1 VKRPGRRARKPVA
14 GDTAVPGNQEAA
26 TAHSVITVSDLSL
39 HELFQQQAR
48 TLLERADIGEEQKQS
63 ILLALG
69 CPCCATTGIS
79 FSMKLKKES

>member
-1 VKRPGRRARKPVA
+1 VRRARRPKKPVA
-14 GDTAVPGNQEAA
+14 AETAVRGTREAA
-26 TAHSVITVSDLSL
+26 PPESVVTASDLSL
-39 HELFQQQAR
+39 HELFQQQTR

-69 CPCCATTGIS
+69 CPCCAITGIS